1 MTAAGQ
7 WEARRM
13 DYGRGR
19 WAAFHPAGYWTIP
32 ARYGRQAA
40 EREAERL
47 NRELWARHRAYEGV
61 TG

>member
-1 MTAAGQ
+1 MTYFTIMASQ

-32 ARYGRQAA
+32 AHYGYQAA
-40 EREAERL
+40 KRLAKRL
-47 NRELWARHRAYEGV
+47 NRECHA
-61 TG
+61 